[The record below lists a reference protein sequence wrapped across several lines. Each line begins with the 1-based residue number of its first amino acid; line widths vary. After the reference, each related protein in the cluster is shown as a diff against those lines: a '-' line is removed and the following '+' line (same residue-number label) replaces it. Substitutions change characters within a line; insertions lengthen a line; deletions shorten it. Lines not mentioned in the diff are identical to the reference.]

1 MSAVKIAF
9 GCRVLTPLFLGG
21 ADGTERDAIPELR
34 APSLKG
40 AMRFWWRA
48 VQAEENRE
56 RLKKTEAGIFGGTG
70 KGEGKST
77 FGIRMSCTGSL
88 RFGRYKLL
96 PHHSGDGNCFCAAA
110 NGGRCRKGMT
120 RIAIS
125 PGQEFSVEFFC
136 IRSHLAFTPEQLKA
150 LFIVTSVLGG
160 LGKRSRRGFGSF
172 AVNVINGLK
181 LDREVNLEY
190 VHELLEL
197 LAPGK
202 YHLAHNSVALNSAC
216 GGKYPFIKEIAIGR
230 RYGSA
235 EELLKAIG
243 NASHNHDKDCLGFV
257 GTGMLKGHRLASPV
271 YVSVISGDAGFRP
284 VITTLNI
291 ESDITL
297 RGDMKVQ
304 QDFKVAIL

>member
-1 MSAVKIAF
+1 MPAVKIAF
-9 GCRVLTPLFLGG
+9 ECRLLTPLFLGG
-21 ADGTERDAIPELR
+21 ADGTERDAVPELR

-48 VQAEENRE
+48 AQAEEDGK

-77 FGIRMSCTGSL
+77 FGIRMNCIGPL
-88 RFGRYKLL
+88 RLKKYQLL
-96 PHHSGDGNCFCAAA
+96 PHHSGDGNCFCVAA
-110 NGGRCRKGMT
+110 NDGRCRKGMKRT
-120 RIAIS
+120 AIS
-125 PGQEFSVEFFC
+125 PGQEFSVEFTS
-136 IRSHLAFTPEQLKA
+136 IRPHLALEQLKA
-150 LFIVTSVLGG
+150 LFILTSILGG

-172 AVNVINGLK
+172 AVNAIDGLK
-181 LDREVNLEY
+181 LNREVNLEY
-190 VHELLEL
+190 VFELLEF

-202 YHLAHNSVALNSAC
+202 YRLGQNTIVLNSAC
-216 GGKYPFIKEIAIGR
+216 RGKYPFIKEIAIGR

-243 NASHNHDKDCLGFV
+243 SASHDYDEDCLGFV
-257 GTGMLKGHRLASPV
+257 GAGEIKGHRLASPV
-271 YVSVISGDAGFRP
+271 CVSVICGDAGFRP
-284 VITTLNI
+284 VITTLHT
-291 ESDITL
+291 ESDIIL